1 MGKRARDLRSPLS
14 KWFEWLL
21 DVVGR
26 PFASMSVEQK
36 FWIGFAVFCLVTTFL
51 IHNPIWRAA
60 GEQQYKEGDIVRESI
75 IVPADVIY
83 TDLEESEKLKE
94 ETRKAVKPIFRYES
108 NKAEQAVQRFVS
120 SWEKLQRHGNET
132 FSSNSKQSN
141 SDTKAETHWTGGGGA
156 DVGKTLA
163 SRTFSRNELDAVQ
176 SALKESAEGYIFD
189 DSEKQYFQ
197 NEVFVFD
204 RSKPNLQTNVSMP
217 ESNWTPLS
225 AAREKF
231 RSRLAA
237 IKSLSPKE
245 SESFYAAGEILI
257 EPSVSYDSVA
267 TDTARQSAAD
277 NIEPRTISLK
287 RGQKIADEGDI
298 VTDVMLSKIAAL
310 KSYAASSRQLNRFF
324 GILVFVSGLF
334 WLAWKFVQHRGV
346 VPRLALTPRKTF
358 ALLGFVIVVQT
369 VLLAIFFRL
378 AEFTALQNIKAPLS
392 DPMLWSFA
400 VPFATGSLLITLLAD
415 RPTAL
420 FTGVFASFLTGFIA
434 PRGFEFAIFSA
445 LVSAVAVYGIGR
457 YRSRQT
463 VTIAGGLV
471 GVASSIL
478 AIALIAYTQQPIILN
493 TILLAIACGLASG
506 IITSAVTAVLLPIC
520 ENVFGILTDV
530 KLLEL
535 SNADLPALGQL
546 ALRAPG
552 TNQHSHAV
560 GQLAEEAC
568 RVVGGNGLLARIG
581 ALYHDIGK
589 TAAPEHFVENQS
601 NKNPHD
607 RLKPTQSAKIIISHV
622 NYGVK
627 LGREMGLPSR
637 IIDFIPQHHG
647 TRTLHYF
654 LKKAQAEARD
664 PQEISENDFRYP
676 GPKPQFKEAA
686 IMMIADSCEAAAR
699 SLAEPNPDN
708 IRFIVTKIIDAIL
721 QDDQLDECDL
731 TLRELT
737 QIRESMIKSLVAIY
751 HSRVDYPGYVPP
763 TSGQFKFPAIDSD
776 SEERGLMKYSDPKD
790 IPISPGGEIEDEAF
804 DRSIEPQRADAKS
817 SS

>member
-1 MGKRARDLRSPLS
+1 MASKRTKDLRSPLS

-21 DVVGR
+21 GIVGR
-26 PFASMSVEQK
+26 PFSSLSVGQK
-36 FWIGFAVFCLVTTFL
+36 FWMGFAVFCILTTFL
-51 IHNPIWRAA
+51 IHNPFWRAA
-60 GEQQYKEGDIVRESI
+60 GEQQYKEGDIARESI
-75 IVPADVIY
+75 IAPADVIY
-83 TDLEESEKLKE
+83 TDVGESEKLKDE
-94 ETRKAVKPIFRYES
+94 ARRAVKPIFRYES

-120 SWEKLQRHGNET
+120 SWEKLQRHT
-132 FSSNSKQSN
+132 DPVSSKQLTSQA
-141 SDTKAETHWTGGGGA
+141 KAESPWSGAGGPE
-156 DVGKTLA
+156 VGKILA
-163 SRTFSRNELDAVQ
+163 ARSFSRNELDAVQ
-176 SALKESAEGYIFD
+176 GALKESAEGYIFD

-204 RSKPNLQTNVSMP
+204 RSKPNLQSNVSMP

-225 AAREKF
+225 VSREKF
-231 RSRLAA
+231 KNRLTS
-237 IKSLSPKE
+237 IKSLSTKE
-245 SESFYAAGEILI
+245 ADAFYTAGEILI

-267 TDTARQSAAD
+267 TDTARQAAAD

-298 VTDVMLSKIAAL
+298 VTDAMLSKITAL
-310 KSYAASSRQLNRFF
+310 KNYAASSRQVNRFV
-324 GILVFVSGLF
+324 GILILISGLF

-346 VPRLALTPRKTF
+346 VPRLALSPRKTF

-369 VLLAIFFRL
+369 ALMAVFFRL
-378 AEFTALQNIKAPLS
+378 AEFTAIQNIKAPLS

-400 VPFATGSLLITLLAD
+400 VPFATASLLMTLLAD

-420 FTGVFASFLTGFIA
+420 FTGIIGAFIAGFIA
-434 PRGFEFAIFSA
+434 PRGFEFAVFSA

-471 GVASSIL
+471 GVASAIL

-506 IITSAVTAVLLPIC
+506 IITSAITAVLLPIC

-601 NKNPHD
+601 SKNPHD

-664 PQEISENDFRYP
+664 PSEVSENDFRYP

-699 SLAEPNPDN
+699 SLSEPNPEN

-737 QIRESMIKSLVAIY
+737 QIRESMIKSLIAIY

-763 TSGQFKFPAIDSD
+763 NSGQFKFPSIDND
-776 SEERGLMKYSDPKD
+776 SEERGLIKYSNPAD
-790 IPISPGGEIEDEAF
+790 IPISKGGEIEDEAI
-804 DRSIEPQRADAKS
+804 DRSVEPRKAEAKAAE
-817 SS
+817 

>member
-1 MGKRARDLRSPLS
+1 MARLRSRPDSSDRMGKRARDLRSPLS

-36 FWIGFAVFCLVTTFL
+36 FWSGFAVFCLVTTFL

-378 AEFTALQNIKAPLS
+378 A
-392 DPMLWSFA
+392 
-400 VPFATGSLLITLLAD
+400 
-415 RPTAL
+415 
-420 FTGVFASFLTGFIA
+420 
-434 PRGFEFAIFSA
+434 
-445 LVSAVAVYGIGR
+445 
-457 YRSRQT
+457 
-463 VTIAGGLV
+463 
-471 GVASSIL
+471 
-478 AIALIAYTQQPIILN
+478 
-493 TILLAIACGLASG
+493 
-506 IITSAVTAVLLPIC
+506 
-520 ENVFGILTDV
+520 
-530 KLLEL
+530 
-535 SNADLPALGQL
+535 
-546 ALRAPG
+546 
-552 TNQHSHAV
+552 
-560 GQLAEEAC
+560 
-568 RVVGGNGLLARIG
+568 
-581 ALYHDIGK
+581 
-589 TAAPEHFVENQS
+589 
-601 NKNPHD
+601 
-607 RLKPTQSAKIIISHV
+607 
-622 NYGVK
+622 
-627 LGREMGLPSR
+627 
-637 IIDFIPQHHG
+637 
-647 TRTLHYF
+647 
-654 LKKAQAEARD
+654 
-664 PQEISENDFRYP
+664 
-676 GPKPQFKEAA
+676 
-686 IMMIADSCEAAAR
+686 
-699 SLAEPNPDN
+699 
-708 IRFIVTKIIDAIL
+708 
-721 QDDQLDECDL
+721 
-731 TLRELT
+731 
-737 QIRESMIKSLVAIY
+737 
-751 HSRVDYPGYVPP
+751 
-763 TSGQFKFPAIDSD
+763 
-776 SEERGLMKYSDPKD
+776 
-790 IPISPGGEIEDEAF
+790 
-804 DRSIEPQRADAKS
+804 
-817 SS
+817 